1 MKSKNNNNNN
11 SNKTSKTLE
20 KPNEVISSLVSPS
33 FMNRYNPM
41 HNGIEVS
48 SRLSKRV
55 VICNTSTIAN
65 IPRGNNW
72 TKKDS
77 PSHAFRLPQLE
88 EKLFLKTMRTFAE
101 TDSAVTVSSL
111 GRPIIRR

>member
-1 MKSKNNNNNN
+1 
-11 SNKTSKTLE
+11 
-20 KPNEVISSLVSPS
+20 
-33 FMNRYNPM
+33 M

-48 SRLSKRV
+48 PRLSQRV
-55 VICNTSTIAN
+55 LICNTCTIAN

-72 TKKDS
+72 TRKDS
-77 PSHAFRLPQLE
+77 PSHTFRLPQLE

-101 TDSAVTVSSL
+101 NDSPVTVSSL